1 MAKKAEGK
9 GKRDEVKG
17 NKSGAKALARPTLA
31 QAHKAAAKM
40 QKAATKSKPEPT
52 EESNAENI
60 KTWERQQAVALRPE
74 VLPPETAAEAILKHP
89 GDETKLRDIE
99 LCIDRSLAQ
108 SKKLS
113 LASTFTLV
121 VTGLALSAAKSIMRH
136 GRYEIWV
143 DTRFEGFSK
152 RQAQYICKLSEA
164 FLRETGGTVQLP
176 AQSDRG
182 DFLMRADQD
191 RGQFAEAI
199 RSFIGNMTMAEL
211 LDKYRIKP
219 KKDKGGYRP
228 SNYLVA
234 IYQSEHA
241 HLQHKPFE
249 VWPESDQTDFMEWRT
264 RQVADDNGLA
274 IIEAAE
280 STWTTIRNT
289 LTVEGIS
296 NKSFSV
302 LPRAHIEDLYDIVE
316 LVAKNL
322 KDALK
327 KMIEK

>member
-1 MAKKAEGK
+1 
-9 GKRDEVKG
+9 
-17 NKSGAKALARPTLA
+17 
-31 QAHKAAAKM
+31 
-40 QKAATKSKPEPT
+40 
-52 EESNAENI
+52 
-60 KTWERQQAVALRPE
+60 
-74 VLPPETAAEAILKHP
+74 
-89 GDETKLRDIE
+89 
-99 LCIDRSLAQ
+99 
-108 SKKLS
+108 
-113 LASTFTLV
+113 
-121 VTGLALSAAKSIMRH
+121 
-136 GRYEIWV
+136 
-143 DTRFEGFSK
+143 
-152 RQAQYICKLSEA
+152 
-164 FLRETGGTVQLP
+164 
-176 AQSDRG
+176 
-182 DFLMRADQD
+182 MRADQD